1 MAFLEDDDEAFKAAL
16 SFVDEFALDEEGA
29 GGSSPSTQL
38 PSAAV
43 IVDPNELRERRR
55 RQVNER
61 RRSMRKAGVY
71 ADPNRVRNGERA
83 EISRLREQLEQLQLD
98 LQVLQEREAAPAK
111 ESLRRRSDAPSVTTL
126 ASRAPSVWQELAMR
140 QRSRRDE
147 AERENIRLRLGVERQ
162 RKLAGTLSS
171 LLRRRA
177 DLLPYLEHHVVNVLD
192 VHGDMEDFRVL
203 FQHLETA
210 YRGLDAV
217 FTANGLAS
225 SALSPS
231 DVHLRESAD
240 GRYLECFSHKLLPFD
255 ICATTEAIWEHF
267 KGVEKHFG
275 NGSLYAKAANNL
287 DEPYTIVEHFTKEL
301 YANTSRADIK
311 VKQVV
316 RRFVG
321 ADRDAVIWVAR
332 VAPAEIKHKLL
343 RGLTYHLRGY
353 AVTKRSPDST
363 PSQELSELQQCSLI
377 SLDHDASMKLTT
389 TDLYALTNFLVED
402 DGAFEAALSF
412 LDEFATGA
420 CCQDAQVPETDDDSG
435 PARDSAPPRTKRTHQ
450 DAGGRHELS
459 GDDKERR
466 RAEFNERRKLLRK
479 AGVYGDAN
487 KARNE
492 RARAITALREEA
504 GKLQIDLQILQT
516 RQHTNDQRA
525 NMKEEDGSALAMS
538 DTGSQVTSLWQGLA
552 DQQRRRRQEAERDN
566 VLLRLAVER
575 QRKVAN
581 SLTRQMQRRAAQLTN
596 ECASLVTSAPSNQ
609 NSFHVLDFKGDLEGF
624 RGLFRRLDNA
634 YRNVDNVFM
643 TNGLAGMTIS
653 PVDVHVRKGDDG
665 KSLKFASYKV
675 LPFDVRAAAEAT
687 WNHFKGVEKHLAYGN
702 LYEKAE
708 KGLDEPYTIIA
719 DFKKEVYS
727 NSSRADIKVKQVIR
741 RYVEEDRDIALWVSR
756 AVPIEIKH
764 KILQGLT
771 YHLRGYAV
779 TKRSSESSPDR
790 EVSVLQLC
798 YLISLD
804 QDIDVRCDAANLQ
817 GLINFL
823 VVTTK
828 QNILAHREQIENAL
842 IDRSLSHHK

>member
-98 LQVLQEREAAPAK
+98 LQVLQEREATPAK

-177 DLLPYLEHHVVNVLD
+177 DLLTKDCVPLTRQPYLEHHVVNVLD

-389 TDLYALTNFLVED
+389 TDLYALTNFLVVNSAQNIRAHRERIENILIDQAED

-435 PARDSAPPRTKRTHQ
+435 PARDSAPPRTKRTRQ

-525 NMKEEDGSALAMS
+525 NMKEEDGK
-538 DTGSQVTSLWQGLA
+538 
-552 DQQRRRRQEAERDN
+552 
-566 VLLRLAVER
+566 R